1 MKYTAF
7 SYFTFGVSKKQIMK
21 KINRFIVAVCF
32 SAFAV
37 LTNANNDKQCSAI
50 KSETTQI
57 QAYLDN
63 LDYRKLIP
71 ASTDLQI
78 NFIVSDAKEIV
89 VVSTNNLEL
98 DAFIKANL
106 NYKSIETSKLERN
119 TTYTVQVHI
128 VIKDA

>member
-1 MKYTAF
+1 
-7 SYFTFGVSKKQIMK
+7 MK
-21 KINRFIVAVCF
+21 KAKQFIVAICF
-32 SAFAV
+32 SAMAV
-37 LTNANNDKQCSAI
+37 LTSANNDKQCSAI

-57 QAYLDN
+57 QTYLDN
-63 LDYRKLIP
+63 LDYRKFIP

-89 VVSTNNLEL
+89 VVSTNNIEL

-106 NYKSIETSKLERN
+106 NYKSLETSKLERN
-119 TTYTVQVHI
+119 TTYTVLVHI